1 MEPKKVSGCVGF
13 RLWDGLKSR
22 YIPFQCPSSRSK
34 WRGRWFY
41 LQIEDSDPVFIVP
54 EEQLDKIS
62 SWTAKPGLTPSLQ
75 SFIDIIDD
83 LRERGLSGY
92 EVTTDFIGRR
102 IQLL

>member
-13 RLWDGLKSR
+13 RLQDGMMSR

-34 WRGRWFY
+34 WQGMWFY

-54 EEQLDKIS
+54 EEQPDKIP
-62 SWTAKPGLTPSLQ
+62 SWTAKPALTPSLQ

-83 LRERGLSGY
+83 LQVRGLSGY
-92 EVTTDFIGRR
+92 EVAADFVGR
-102 IQLL
+102 